1 MSGGAVGADVAV
13 KVRGLADQEGQAGHP
28 GSVDGRLLHHSG
40 NLINI
45 LFTNKHYF
53 HHQNSFFILM
63 NLFFSLEVNNISYKM
78 TDLILVIEFSL

>member
-1 MSGGAVGADVAV
+1 MPGGAVGADVAV

-28 GSVDGRLLHHSG
+28 GSVNGRLLHHSG

-45 LFTNKHYF
+45 LCTNKHY
-53 HHQNSFFILM
+53 HQNSFFILM

-78 TDLILVIEFSL
+78 TELILFIEFSL

>member
-1 MSGGAVGADVAV
+1 LSGGAVGADVAV

-45 LFTNKHYF
+45 LFTNKHYY
-53 HHQNSFFILM
+53 QNSFFILM